1 MHSSQVLGRPCQPA
15 HSLPIKRQRYRR
27 SVVPAIQ
34 DDAVQASSM
43 QGSDALHSQ
52 AAAALKAWVVQHS
65 PEGLPTQLSPRPVM
79 DRG

>member
-1 MHSSQVLGRPCQPA
+1 M
-15 HSLPIKRQRYRR
+15 
-27 SVVPAIQ
+27 PAIQ